1 MRSSQQPLMF
11 SINSFFYPNHNF
23 IYDDDDDD
31 DDDDGDGVDDF
42 NYFYVEQLKIYRHL

>member
-1 MRSSQQPLMF
+1 MF

>member
-1 MRSSQQPLMF
+1 MF

-23 IYDDDDDD
+23 IYDDDDDDD

>member
-1 MRSSQQPLMF
+1 MQISQQPLMF

-23 IYDDDDDD
+23 IDGDDDD

-42 NYFYVEQLKIYRHL
+42 NYFYVEQLKIYHHL